1 MIIRCDNCSV
11 SLQLDDAK
19 VPQGKFTV
27 RCPRCQNLLR
37 AEAGSG
43 KNSAVEQ
50 MKQNVPA
57 PAVDNNGAT
66 AAFAQKESDIE
77 INAALRALLGALK
90 METKT
95 VELSDEEEIKPRR
108 ILLCLDPAKRD
119 IVSKLLIPAG
129 FKVYAAETPAQAN
142 ERLREGRTEIVLFS
156 SDFAQEIGG
165 AAMLQQKINSIA
177 ASERRRLFVA
187 CIDDHGTTMNAHEA
201 FLKNLNLIVNTTDI
215 DQIVLVMNRAL
226 RDFNEIYR
234 HYNKS
239 LGLEA
244 V

>member
-11 SLQLDDAK
+11 SLQLDDSK

-43 KNSAVEQ
+43 RNSAVEQ
-50 MKQNVPA
+50 MKQNAPA
-57 PAVDNNGAT
+57 PALDAASQ
-66 AAFAQKESDIE
+66 AAFAQKENDFQ
-77 INAALRALLGALK
+77 INNALKSLLGALQT
-90 METKT
+90 EKT
-95 VELSDEEEIKPRR
+95 TTEINDDEEVKPRR
-108 ILLCLDPAKRD
+108 ILLCLEPSKRD

-156 SDFAQEIGG
+156 TDFAAEFGG
-165 AAMLQQKINSIA
+165 AAMLQQKVNSMQ
-177 ASERRRLFVA
+177 ASERRRLFLA
-187 CIDDHGTTMNAHEA
+187 CIDDNATTMNAHEA
-201 FLKNLNLIVNTTDI
+201 FLKNLNLTINVTDM
-215 DQIVLVMNRAL
+215 DQVVMVLNRAL

-234 HYNKS
+234 HYNK
-239 LGLEA
+239 A
-244 V
+244 VGAIAV